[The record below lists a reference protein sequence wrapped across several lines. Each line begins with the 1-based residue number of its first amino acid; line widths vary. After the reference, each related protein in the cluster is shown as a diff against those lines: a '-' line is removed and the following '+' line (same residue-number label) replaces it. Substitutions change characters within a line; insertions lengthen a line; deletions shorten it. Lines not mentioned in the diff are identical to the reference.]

1 MKRRIMLDMDGVL
14 CDFDEQVKNFNGR
27 KENGKCDW
35 KLLDK
40 IGPKFWSSMK
50 WLEEGRKLY
59 DALLELVK
67 KNPDLE
73 LGIASAIFLHNGKKG
88 KRDWLAAN
96 CPEIQTQNIEIAN
109 KGIDKWR
116 CLRDSDILIDDNKDN
131 VDLHIRYAY
140 PDSRGIVFI
149 DAKSA
154 LSHLDMILTDDR
166 EFDKMCEEHD
176 RMLENS

>member
-1 MKRRIMLDMDGVL
+1 MLDMDGVL
-14 CDFDEQVKNFNGR
+14 VDFDEQVKIYNAR

-73 LGIASAIFLHNGKKG
+73 LGIASAIFLSNGKKG
-88 KRDWLAAN
+88 KRDWIASN
-96 CPEIQTQNIEIAN
+96 CPEIPMQNVIISQ
-109 KGIDKWR
+109 KGIDKW
-116 CLRDSDILIDDNKDN
+116 LELNEGDILIDDKKENLECLDGSIPEAKGILFVDADTALIELNK
-131 VDLHIRYAY
+131 I
-140 PDSRGIVFI
+140 
-149 DAKSA
+149 
-154 LSHLDMILTDDR
+154 
-166 EFDKMCEEHD
+166 
-176 RMLENS
+176 LENS

>member
-1 MKRRIMLDMDGVL
+1 MLDMDGVL
-14 CDFDEQVKNFNGR
+14 VDFDEQVKRYNAR

-35 KLLDK
+35 KMLDK
-40 IGPKFWSSMK
+40 IGPQFWSSMK

-73 LGIASAIFLHNGKKG
+73 LGIASAIFLHNGKNG

-96 CPEIQTQNIEIAN
+96 CPEIQTKNIEIAN

-116 CLRDSDILIDDNKDN
+116 CLKESDILIDDVMDN
-131 VDLHIRYAY
+131 VDLHVKGH
-140 PDSRGIVFI
+140 PDSRGIVFT
-149 DAKSA
+149 DAESA
-154 LSHLDMILTDDR
+154 LRRLDMILSDDR

-176 RMLENS
+176 RTLENS